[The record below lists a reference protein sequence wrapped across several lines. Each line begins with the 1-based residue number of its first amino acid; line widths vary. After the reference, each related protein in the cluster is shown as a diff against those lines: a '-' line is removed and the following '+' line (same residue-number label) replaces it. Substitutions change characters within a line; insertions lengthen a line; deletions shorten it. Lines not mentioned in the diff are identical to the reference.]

1 MSEGEKLIPINI
13 EDEMK
18 SAYIDYSMSVI
29 VSRALPDVRDGLKP
43 VHRRV
48 LYGMYDLG
56 VFSNKA
62 HKKSA
67 RIVGE
72 VLGKY
77 HPHGDTSVYDAM
89 VRMAQEWSMRYLL
102 VDGQGNFG
110 SVDGDSPAAMRY
122 TEARMKKIS
131 EEIMADIEKETV
143 DFQLNFDDTLYE
155 PKVMPTRVPTLLIN
169 GATGIAVGMATNMPP
184 HNLTEVINGTLAY
197 LDNNDIEIDEL
208 ITHIKAPDFPTG
220 GIIYGYEGVR
230 EAFKTGRGRIVM
242 RAKVGFEEVDG
253 RESIIVTEIPYQV
266 NKADMIKRTADLVNE
281 KKIEGIAN
289 IRDESD
295 RNGMRIVYIL
305 KRDATPNV
313 VLNTLY
319 KFTQLQSSFSV
330 NNIALV
336 KGRPQMLNLKDM
348 IHYFIEHRHDVVV
361 RRTQFELRKAEE
373 RAHILEGL
381 IIASDN
387 IDEVIAI
394 IRGSKNTEEAREKLI
409 ERFSLSDIQSRA
421 IVEMRLRQLTGLEQ
435 DKLRAEY
442 EELMK
447 LIEHLKALLA
457 DVNLRTNL
465 IKEELIE
472 IRDKYGDERR
482 SQIEYSGGDVS
493 IEDLIADENVVITI
507 SHAGYIKR
515 TNLTEYKTQNRGG
528 VGQKSAG
535 TRDQDFLE
543 HMYVA
548 TNHQYMMFF
557 TQKGK
562 CFWMRVYE
570 IPEGSKTA
578 KGRAIQN
585 LVNIE
590 SDDKVKAFICTQ
602 DLKDKDYINSH
613 NLVMVTKQG
622 QVKKTSLEKY
632 SKPRV
637 NGVAAITIKEGD
649 ELLEAKLT
657 NGESQII
664 LAVKSGKLV
673 RFEETKTRPMGRT
686 ASGVRGIT
694 LKDDTDE
701 VIGMVTVDKDNIN
714 DSQILVVTENGY
726 GKRTKLVDED
736 GEDVYR
742 ITNRGGKG
750 VKTLNITEKTGKLI
764 SINAVTDADDLM
776 IINKSGLTI
785 RMAIEDLRVMGRAT
799 QGVRL
804 INLKGKD
811 SIAAVTKVMKDDVA
825 EVIVDEDGNVI
836 ESVIERVKPDLEVLE
851 DDGTVEDDEE
861 DDSDDEV
868 EDEDDSEEEES
879 EE

>member
-18 SAYIDYSMSVI
+18 TAYIDYSMSVI

-48 LYGMYDLG
+48 LFGMHDLG
-56 VFSNKA
+56 VNSRSA

-102 VDGQGNFG
+102 IDGQGNFG

-122 TEARMKKIS
+122 TEARMRKIS
-131 EEIMADIEKETV
+131 EEILADIDKETV
-143 DFQLNFDDTLYE
+143 DFKLNFDDTLEE
-155 PKVMPTRVPTLLIN
+155 PTVMPTRVPTLLIN

-184 HNLTEVINGTLAY
+184 HNLTEVINGTLAFM
-197 LDNNDIEIDEL
+197 DNNDIEVDEL
-208 ITHIKAPDFPTG
+208 MTHIKAPDFPTG

-230 EAFKTGRGRIVM
+230 EAFKTGRGRVVM

-253 RESIIVTEIPYQV
+253 RECIIVTEIPYQV
-266 NKADMIKRTADLVNE
+266 NKADMIKRTADLVND
-281 KKIEGIAN
+281 KKIDGIAN

-330 NNIALV
+330 NNIAIV
-336 KGRPQMLNLKDM
+336 KGRPQMLNLKDL
-348 IHYFIEHRHDVVV
+348 IHYFIEHRHDVVT
-361 RRTQFELRKAEE
+361 RRTQFELKKAEA

-387 IDEVIAI
+387 IDEVIALI
-394 IRGSKNTEEAREKLI
+394 KASKSTEEAREKLI
-409 ERFSLSDIQSRA
+409 ERFKLSDIQSRA

-435 DKLRAEY
+435 DKLRTEY
-442 EELMK
+442 DEIMK

-457 DVNLRTNL
+457 DVNLRIAL
-465 IKEELIE
+465 IKEELTE

-543 HMYVA
+543 HMFVA

-602 DLKDKDYINSH
+602 DLKDQDYIKSH
-613 NLVMVTKQG
+613 NLIMVTKKG

-701 VIGMVTVDKDNIN
+701 VIGMVTVN
-714 DSQILVVTENGY
+714 DMNSEILVVAENGY
-726 GKRTKLVDED
+726 GKRSSLDE
-736 GEDVYR
+736 YR

-785 RMAIEDLRVMGRAT
+785 RMAVEDLRVMGRAT
-799 QGVRL
+799 QGVKL
-804 INLKGKD
+804 INIKGND

-825 EVIVDEDGNVI
+825 EVVVDEDGNIV
-836 ESVIERVKPDLEVLE
+836 ESEAIERVKPVLEVLE
-851 DDGTVEDDEE
+851 DEGVEEDDDEDETEEDEAEDETEE
-861 DDSDDEV
+861 DDSDDEA
-868 EDEDDSEEEES
+868 
-879 EE
+879 